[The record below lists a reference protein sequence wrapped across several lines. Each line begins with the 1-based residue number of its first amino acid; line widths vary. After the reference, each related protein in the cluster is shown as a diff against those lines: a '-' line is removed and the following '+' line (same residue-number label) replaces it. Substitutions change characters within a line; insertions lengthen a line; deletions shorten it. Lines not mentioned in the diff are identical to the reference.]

1 MNRLIT
7 IFACLC
13 VMSSIVGGRELRLK
27 TTSFEDY
34 IPLLEN
40 AGFHLESFD
49 ISDLADSS
57 YYIQLQIREYE
68 AGKTDFKT
76 NMMPYALDNRTM
88 ANELKDTII
97 PAEEM
102 AVPEKGIYTLGRKV
116 NIGLRSVTDS
126 TKTVLMDIPEIG
138 TMPLSLKM
146 RKVHNP
152 ETGDDIMIEYDARPF
167 KVDSIRIND
176 FTPLV
181 WVGSF
186 WWDGDFK
193 IFRCCGENE
202 ISSLSSEIV
211 DNSPHY
217 YVIGI
222 VVTPK

>member
-88 ANELKDTII
+88 ASEFKDTII
-97 PAEEM
+97 PTEEM

>member
-88 ANELKDTII
+88 ASEFKDTTI

-102 AVPEKGIYTLGRKV
+102 AVLKKGIYTLGRKV

>member
-76 NMMPYALDNRTM
+76 NMMRYALDNRTM
-88 ANELKDTII
+88 ASEFKDTTI

>member
-88 ANELKDTII
+88 ASEFKD
-97 PAEEM
+97 
-102 AVPEKGIYTLGRKV
+102 
-116 NIGLRSVTDS
+116 

-152 ETGDDIMIEYDARPF
+152 ETGDDIMIEYNARPF

>member
-88 ANELKDTII
+88 ASEFKDTII

-152 ETGDDIMIEYDARPF
+152 ETGDDILTEYNARPF

>member
-88 ANELKDTII
+88 ASEFKDTTI

-138 TMPLSLKM
+138 TMPLSL
-146 RKVHNP
+146 
-152 ETGDDIMIEYDARPF
+152 
-167 KVDSIRIND
+167 
-176 FTPLV
+176 
-181 WVGSF
+181 
-186 WWDGDFK
+186 
-193 IFRCCGENE
+193 
-202 ISSLSSEIV
+202 SS
-211 DNSPHY
+211 
-217 YVIGI
+217 
-222 VVTPK
+222 

>member
-88 ANELKDTII
+88 ASEFKDSII

>member
-49 ISDLADSS
+49 IYDLADSS

-88 ANELKDTII
+88 ASEFKDTTI

-126 TKTVLMDIPEIG
+126 TKAVLMDIPKIG

>member
-88 ANELKDTII
+88 ASEFKDTII

-152 ETGDDIMIEYDARPF
+152 ETGDEIMIDYNAPPL

>member
-1 MNRLIT
+1 
-7 IFACLC
+7 
-13 VMSSIVGGRELRLK
+13 
-27 TTSFEDY
+27 
-34 IPLLEN
+34 
-40 AGFHLESFD
+40 
-49 ISDLADSS
+49 
-57 YYIQLQIREYE
+57 
-68 AGKTDFKT
+68 
-76 NMMPYALDNRTM
+76 
-88 ANELKDTII
+88 TII

-152 ETGDDIMIEYDARPF
+152 ETGDDIMIEYNARPF

>member
-76 NMMPYALDNRTM
+76 IMMPYALDNRTM
-88 ANELKDTII
+88 ANEFKDTII

>member
-27 TTSFEDY
+27 TTSFEDC

-57 YYIQLQIREYE
+57 YYIQLQSREYE

-88 ANELKDTII
+88 ASEFKDTTI